1 MARTTTYHGV
11 VLEDAEGSPI
21 SGSNPIEASEP
32 SISGAA
38 AITPH
43 DTTTTTA
50 GRQMLVNCTVAGN
63 VKVKFSDGSTLTIP
77 VAIGLSILPWAV
89 IQVYVTGT
97 TATATY
103 ANLL

>member
-1 MARTTTYHGV
+1 MGV
-11 VLEDAEGSPI
+11 ETAINDLRNTLTGGNAVSK
-21 SGSNPIEASEP
+21 EP

-38 AITPH
+38 AITAS
-43 DTTTTTA
+43 DTVAVAA
-50 GRQMLVNCTVAGN
+50 GRQLLINCTVAGN

-77 VAIGLSILPWAV
+77 VTVGMTILPWAV
-89 IQVYVTGT
+89 ILVFVTGT